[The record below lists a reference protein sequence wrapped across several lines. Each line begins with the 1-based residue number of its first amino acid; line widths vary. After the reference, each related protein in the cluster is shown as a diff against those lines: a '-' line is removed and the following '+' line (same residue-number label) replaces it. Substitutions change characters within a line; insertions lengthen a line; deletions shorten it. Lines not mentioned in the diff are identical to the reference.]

1 VVPYDIL
8 LGCTGAFVDPA
19 IVLLM
24 FVVIHFLR
32 DCVILLT
39 GTESVQV
46 LSFVYTYIAV
56 GDPIINMCGLGSH

>member
-1 VVPYDIL
+1 
-8 LGCTGAFVDPA
+8 
-19 IVLLM
+19 M

-46 LSFVYTYIAV
+46 LSFVYNYIAV
-56 GDPIINMCGLGSH
+56 GDPIINM